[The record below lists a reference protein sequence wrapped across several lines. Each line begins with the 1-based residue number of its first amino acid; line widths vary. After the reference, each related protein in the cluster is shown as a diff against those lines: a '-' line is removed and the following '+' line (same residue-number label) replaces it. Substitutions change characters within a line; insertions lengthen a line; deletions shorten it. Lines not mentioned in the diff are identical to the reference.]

1 MDPDKLSTVEHLLQS
16 GGNILRKQKMLDIYK
31 ISARKS
37 SNLVP
42 DPTYLRTFRKE
53 LFCVETLWIVIVL
66 LFPFLLLQVVVMS
79 KSDICLMDESDKS

>member
-1 MDPDKLSTVEHLLQS
+1 MDPDKLSTVELHLQS
-16 GGNILRKQKMLDIYK
+16 GGNILRKQKMLDLYVR
-31 ISARKS
+31 RKS

-42 DPTYLRTFRKE
+42 DPTCLRTFRKE
-53 LFCVETLWIVIVL
+53 SFCVETLWIVIVL

>member
-1 MDPDKLSTVEHLLQS
+1 
-16 GGNILRKQKMLDIYK
+16 MLDIYM

-37 SNLVP
+37 SDLNP

-79 KSDICLMDESDKS
+79 KSDICLMDESDKSLNVLKTSAVNQISHKRNLNV

>member
-16 GGNILRKQKMLDIYK
+16 GGNILRKQKMLDLYVR
-31 ISARKS
+31 RKS